1 MKFCW
6 TTIMVRN
13 MKESLDFYQGIV
25 GLEINR
31 RFSPRD
37 GMEIV
42 FLGKGETE
50 VELIY
55 NESAEDANMGSG
67 ISLGFETESMDELTT
82 LLKEKGIDIISGPFS
97 PNPHMTYF
105 FVLDPNGLRIQLIER
120 K

>member
-1 MKFCW
+1 
-6 TTIMVRN
+6 MVKD
-13 MKESLDFYQGIV
+13 MKESLDFYQKII
-25 GLEINR
+25 GLEVNR
-31 RFSPRD
+31 RFSPAE

-42 FLGKGETE
+42 FLGKGETQ

-55 NESAEDANMGSG
+55 NESAGKSDMGSG
-67 ISLGFETESMDELTT
+67 ISLGFETASMDELKA
-82 LLKEKGIDIISGPFS
+82 LLRKKGIDIISGPFS

>member
-1 MKFCW
+1 
-6 TTIMVRN
+6 MVKD
-13 MKESLDFYQGIV
+13 MKESLDFYQEII

-31 RFSPRD
+31 RFSPRE

-42 FLGKGETE
+42 FLGKGETQ

-55 NESAEDANMGSG
+55 NELGEDANMGSG
-67 ISLGFETESMDELTT
+67 ISLGFETESMDELKV
-82 LLKEKGIDIISGPFS
+82 LLKGKGIDIISGPFS

-105 FVLDPNGLRIQLIER
+105 FVLDPNGLRIQLVER

>member
-1 MKFCW
+1 
-6 TTIMVRN
+6 MVKD
-13 MKESLDFYQGIV
+13 MKESLDFYQGIA

-31 RFSPRD
+31 RFSPRE

-42 FLGKGETE
+42 FLGKGETQI
-50 VELIY
+50 ELIY
-55 NESAEDANMGSG
+55 NESAEGSSMGNG
-67 ISLGFETESMDELTT
+67 ISLGFQTESMNQLMK
-82 LLKEKGIDIISGPFS
+82 LLEEKGIDIISGPFS